1 MREMVYINGI
11 YSRIYDLRQGT
22 RQGGILSSWL
32 FLVYIKKIQN
42 MSPDIRPIYLRISAF
57 MHFLGEKSNF

>member
-22 RQGGILSSWL
+22 RQGGILPPWL
-32 FLVYIKKIQN
+32 FLVYIN
-42 MSPDIRPIYLRISAF
+42 DLIYELEDTCWSAF
-57 MHFLGEKSNF
+57 FIKIFWISDVC